1 MYLYSSVHIKHFT
14 MNYSWKD
21 SCCCGGSPSASL
33 LSEGRVNCCAWQ
45 MTGTLS
51 VLVGSQTQS
60 FIDYLS
66 GTTCSM
72 NKGIGSA
79 DKLIM
84 ALRGEEKDRKRH
96 RETATKRLRDRKKKT
111 DTSVYLLLNFFLW
124 SSHAFSAYYESSSH
138 SSSQV
143 MHDLLSLEPFQRGTL
158 THWL

>member
-1 MYLYSSVHIKHFT
+1 
-14 MNYSWKD
+14 
-21 SCCCGGSPSASL
+21 
-33 LSEGRVNCCAWQ
+33 

-96 RETATKRLRDRKKKT
+96 RETATRRLRDRKKKT
-111 DTSVYLLLNFFLW
+111 DTSVYLLLNF
-124 SSHAFSAYYESSSH
+124 SS
-138 SSSQV
+138 
-143 MHDLLSLEPFQRGTL
+143 DPLTLSLHIMKVHCTP
-158 THWL
+158 HHK

>member
-66 GTTCSM
+66 RTTCSM
-72 NKGIGSA
+72 NKGISSA

-84 ALRGEEKDRKRH
+84 ALRGEEKDRKN

-124 SSHAFSAYYESSSH
+124 SSHAFSAYYESLSH